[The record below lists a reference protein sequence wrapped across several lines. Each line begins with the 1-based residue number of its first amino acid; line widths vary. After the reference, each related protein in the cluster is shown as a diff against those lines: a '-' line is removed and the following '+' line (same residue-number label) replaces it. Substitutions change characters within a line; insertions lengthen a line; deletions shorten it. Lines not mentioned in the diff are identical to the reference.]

1 MAFQTAM
8 WREADFVCIRL
19 TEPMRQKGDED
30 FVRALMD
37 IREGRATSEHV
48 KKLLND
54 CATKLENIHTTSSPV
69 IQPTVLYATN
79 RSVDQE
85 NLDKLN
91 ALPDLL
97 RVFKA
102 TDDVEVD
109 KEIAEEQGW
118 NHRESRAWKHAEQE
132 LRDNTFFT
140 KDCTARVEVEM
151 KVGAQVMLLRN
162 LQEENVPPK
171 ERLVNGSRGVVI
183 AFQLSDVLL
192 GGWGEEVEW
201 PVVEFVTLE
210 RCPQSGKPLRRIKRI
225 EPETFS
231 REVYRKGKCFRS
243 QVPLKLAWAL
253 TIHKAQGVTL
263 PLVKVDLDGQ
273 LNPGQAYVAL
283 SRASSRHGLQIVNFS
298 PSCVKVDVLVS
309 KFYESIDSLH
319 TYKVFLDK
327 CAGMWWHPIFSKP
340 QWVDFFQNVQ
350 GNSCASDQ
358 FRLWCHKYPPLALQ
372 GGGSGSGGG
381 GGVGGGRG
389 DRGRD
394 VVMTTASPRSA
405 VQQSAGATAIDRHG
419 EGGGGGE
426 SVQGESLLDIW
437 RQRDG
442 AAGLRGRGAQRGLD
456 SCFQDAGRET
466 STSDLQ
472 DAGRETSP
480 RPGAQTLHLDNS
492 ACRRAGCDENNEQ
505 EEEKDERAGC
515 DKNNIEVEEEDEAFL
530 EQIAALEHAALSS
543 PKAARNKHGVVS
555 SNGGDMPGVQDQE
568 EEDEGFLKQI
578 ADLEYAA
585 LSTPKAIRNA
595 HGAVAGDD
603 ADVSGYRNNGGVA
616 SGGVTSGGGR
626 SPKRAHGQEVG
637 DDSIMPH
644 HSPPKIP
651 RQERA

>member
-8 WREADFVCIRL
+8 WREADFVCMRL
-19 TEPMRQKGDED
+19 IEPMRQKGDED
-30 FVRALMD
+30 FVRALRD

-91 ALPDLL
+91 ALPDPL

-109 KEIAEEQGW
+109 TEIAEEEGW

-132 LRDNTFFT
+132 LRENTFFT

-171 ERLVNGSRGVVI
+171 QRLVNGSRGVVI
-183 AFQLSDVLL
+183 AFQPSDVLL

-263 PLVKVDLDGQ
+263 PLVKVDLEGQ

-298 PSCVKVDVLVS
+298 PSCVKVDGLVS

-319 TYKVFLDK
+319 TYKVF
-327 CAGMWWHPIFSKP
+327 
-340 QWVDFFQNVQ
+340 
-350 GNSCASDQ
+350 
-358 FRLWCHKYPPLALQ
+358 
-372 GGGSGSGGG
+372 
-381 GGVGGGRG
+381 
-389 DRGRD
+389 
-394 VVMTTASPRSA
+394 
-405 VQQSAGATAIDRHG
+405 ATM
-419 EGGGGGE
+419 
-426 SVQGESLLDIW
+426 
-437 RQRDG
+437 
-442 AAGLRGRGAQRGLD
+442 
-456 SCFQDAGRET
+456 
-466 STSDLQ
+466 
-472 DAGRETSP
+472 
-480 RPGAQTLHLDNS
+480 
-492 ACRRAGCDENNEQ
+492 
-505 EEEKDERAGC
+505 
-515 DKNNIEVEEEDEAFL
+515 
-530 EQIAALEHAALSS
+530 LEHVLPAL
-543 PKAARNKHGVVS
+543 
-555 SNGGDMPGVQDQE
+555 
-568 EEDEGFLKQI
+568 L
-578 ADLEYAA
+578 L
-585 LSTPKAIRNA
+585 
-595 HGAVAGDD
+595 
-603 ADVSGYRNNGGVA
+603 
-616 SGGVTSGGGR
+616 
-626 SPKRAHGQEVG
+626 
-637 DDSIMPH
+637 
-644 HSPPKIP
+644 
-651 RQERA
+651 